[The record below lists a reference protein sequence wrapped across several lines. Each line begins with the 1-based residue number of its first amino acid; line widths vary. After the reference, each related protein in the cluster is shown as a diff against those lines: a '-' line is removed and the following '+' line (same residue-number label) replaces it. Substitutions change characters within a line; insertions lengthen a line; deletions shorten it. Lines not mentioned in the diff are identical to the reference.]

1 MQLNFDIGITMEF
14 FYNMP
19 TIEHEVFSCILVRS
33 KLGRNTII
41 KDGQWTGYQHSIN
54 YSQQY
59 AIIITTNSKDIK
71 FCRFPLAERKHR
83 GTKVFDVDNFV
94 IIIRKI
100 WLFLQDKKQ
109 RTEFFSLLVMREK
122 LKKLYTVRYSA
133 FNINNM
139 KRELHYTCPLE
150 ITLLLDKTPK

>member
-14 FYNMP
+14 FYIMP

-71 FCRFPLAERKHR
+71 FRRFSFAERKHR
-83 GTKVFDVDNFV
+83 GPKYSILTIQSSLLENFRCSSK
-94 IIIRKI
+94 IRNRKQNYLSTSNIPTQTNERKI
-100 WLFLQDKKQ
+100 GEIVNCVQHQ
-109 RTEFFSLLVMREK
+109 QHEK
-122 LKKLYTVRYSA
+122 G
-133 FNINNM
+133 
-139 KRELHYTCPLE
+139 
-150 ITLLLDKTPK
+150 ITLYVST